1 MHRCAGEAPGLVGWQ
16 GALAS
21 CWVLW
26 LAQGQ
31 QADRVPLPLPV
42 ACLQREATVTA
53 GRIAGL
59 DTVRIIR

>member
-1 MHRCAGEAPGLVGWQ
+1 MGWQ